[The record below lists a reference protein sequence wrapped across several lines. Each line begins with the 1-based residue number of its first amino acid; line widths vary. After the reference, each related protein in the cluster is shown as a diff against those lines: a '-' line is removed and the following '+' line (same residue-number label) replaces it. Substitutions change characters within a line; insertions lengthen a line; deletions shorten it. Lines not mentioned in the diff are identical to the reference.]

1 MEGRT
6 KERTGEEREGIERKN
21 EARRKNY
28 CGEYTTRRV
37 RDILVFHLIVYSDK
51 SEILFCVL

>member
-28 CGEYTTRRV
+28 CGEYTTPSV
-37 RDILVFHLIVYSDK
+37 RDILVFHLIVYSDI
-51 SEILFCVL
+51 SEI